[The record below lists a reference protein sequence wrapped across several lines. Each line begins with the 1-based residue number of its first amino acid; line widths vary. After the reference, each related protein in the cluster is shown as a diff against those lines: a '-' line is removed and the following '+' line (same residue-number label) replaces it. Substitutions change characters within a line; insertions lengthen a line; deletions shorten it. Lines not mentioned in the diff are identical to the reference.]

1 LANSILDVAD
11 SVTELLD
18 QLEEHNYLAD
28 TGLGTALLLALKLQK
43 PLLLEGLAGCGKT
56 EIARTLAPMLGTN
69 LIRLQCYEGIN
80 TYEALY
86 DWDYSRQLLHLRAVQ
101 GQSNGESTENHL
113 YTERYLLERPLLKAL
128 RQENRPVLLLDEL
141 DRADADFE
149 AFLLEF
155 LEEFQVTIPEIGTIK
170 AEQAP
175 IVIITSNQTRELH
188 DALKRRCIYYWVKL
202 PSQAFEEK
210 IIRLRF
216 PDIDKDLAAKV
227 SEAVA
232 RIRTLDLIK
241 QPGTSEAIDW
251 ARALTLLKSGK
262 QATADEFKSTLSVV
276 LKNQEDQHSVEDEFD
291 SLVNVS

>member
-1 LANSILDVAD
+1 MSKLIAAVPET
-11 SVTELLD
+11 VEELLLK
-18 QLEEHNYLAD
+18 LEEHNYLAD

-56 EIARTLAPMLGTN
+56 EIARTLAPMLETS
-69 LIRLQCYEGIN
+69 LIRLQCYEGID

-101 GQSNGESTENHL
+101 AESKDKNVEDHL
-113 YTERYLLERPLLKAL
+113 YTEQYLLERPLLKAL
-128 RQENRPVLLLDEL
+128 KQEKSPVLLLDEL

-170 AEQAP
+170 AKEP
-175 IVIITSNQTRELH
+175 PFVIITSNRTRELH
-188 DALKRRCIYYWVKL
+188 DALKRRCIYYWVEL
-202 PSQAFEEK
+202 PSQEFEEK
-210 IIRLRF
+210 VIRLRF

-227 SEAVA
+227 SAALA
-232 RIRTLDLIK
+232 RIRELDLMK

-251 ARALTLLKSGK
+251 ARALTLLSMGK
-262 QATADEFKSTLSVV
+262 QPTAEEFKSTLSVV
-276 LKNQEDQHSVEDEFD
+276 LKNQEDHKRVEDDFEK
-291 SLVNVS
+291 LVNVS